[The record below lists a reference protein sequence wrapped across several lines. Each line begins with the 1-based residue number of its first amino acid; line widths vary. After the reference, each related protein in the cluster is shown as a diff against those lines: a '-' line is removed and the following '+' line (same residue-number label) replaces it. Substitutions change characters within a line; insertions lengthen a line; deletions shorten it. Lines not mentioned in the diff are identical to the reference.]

1 MIYGVFLVFL
11 FDMQGVP
18 HSFLFCFQVA
28 VVVFVGLYLNRD
40 ILDDF
45 QSVCFQS
52 NSFCRIIGQE
62 AHFVNAK
69 VSEHLSTASVV
80 AFIGLESQVYVGFD
94 CIHAFFL

>member
-45 QSVCFQS
+45 Q
-52 NSFCRIIGQE
+52 
-62 AHFVNAK
+62 APHP
-69 VSEHLSTASVV
+69 
-80 AFIGLESQVYVGFD
+80 
-94 CIHAFFL
+94 